1 MSKLSIGNILR
12 NMRMSNTTLSQKELG
27 KLLSLS
33 DTTISSYE
41 RENSQP
47 DFNTIVNIAN
57 ICDYDL
63 RLYNRKTKQF
73 ISLKYFSKE
82 L

>member
-12 NMRMSNTTLSQKELG
+12 NMRMSNTTLLQKELG

-33 DTTISSYE
+33 DTTISSYG